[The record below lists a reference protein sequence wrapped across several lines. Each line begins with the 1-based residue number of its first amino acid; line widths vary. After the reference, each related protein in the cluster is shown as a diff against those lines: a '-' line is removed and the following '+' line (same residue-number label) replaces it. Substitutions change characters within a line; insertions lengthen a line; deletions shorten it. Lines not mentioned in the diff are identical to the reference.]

1 MSKGIKSKPPVS
13 LAKIRGNELSQ
24 IPQESV
30 WLANFTSKNTKAT
43 YSISVREFFHF
54 HRMVGQNDL
63 CTSTQAH
70 VISWRDAM
78 IEAEMAES
86 TINSR
91 ISALSS
97 LFNFLCEKQIMAIN
111 PAQGIIRPKVE
122 QDHVKAP
129 VLTKEQARLVL
140 DAPGLDD
147 FKGVRD
153 TAILSIYFY
162 TGCRRAEV
170 ASLKLKSLLVDNGYN
185 VIDFKV
191 KGGKKNRVAIH
202 PELNR
207 ILDMYLKE
215 ADHIID
221 GDSPLFI
228 STAKNRDKT
237 ELKHLSPK
245 SFNVLFKKYI
255 LKAGLP
261 EMITPHS
268 ARATFITQAL
278 ENKCDI
284 KDVQTTVKHSNIATT
299 MMYDKRAK
307 QYKDSASLA
316 VKF

>member
-1 MSKGIKSKPPVS
+1 MGSSLTRPNS
-13 LAKIRGNELSQ
+13 LANVRGKDLAQ

-43 YSISVREFFHF
+43 YSVSVREFFHF
-54 HRMVGQNDL
+54 HRMVDQNDL
-63 CTSTQAH
+63 RSSTQAH

-78 IEAEMAES
+78 IEAGMAER

-97 LFNFLCEKQIMAIN
+97 LFNFLCEKQVMAIN

-122 QDHVKAP
+122 QDQVKSP
-129 VLTKEQARLVL
+129 VLTVEQARAIL
-140 DAPGLDD
+140 DAPGIDD
-147 FKGVRD
+147 FKGIRD

-170 ASLKLKSLLVDNGYN
+170 ASLKLKDILIDNGYN

-191 KGGKKNRVAIH
+191 KGGKKNRVPIH

-207 ILDMYLKE
+207 IIDEYLKIAE
-215 ADHIID
+215 HIVD

-228 STAKNRDKT
+228 STAKNRDKS

-245 SFNVLFKKYI
+245 SFNVLFNKYVA
-255 LKAGLP
+255 KAGLP
-261 EMITPHS
+261 SIITPHS

-278 ENKCDI
+278 ENNCDI
-284 KDVQTTVKHSNIATT
+284 KDVQTTVKHANIATT
-299 MMYDKRAK
+299 MMYDKRVQK
-307 QYKDSASLA
+307 YKDSASLA